1 MIVFDLGVIYIFY
14 THFCL
19 MDFTVNLISIY
30 IFYHYYY
37 LILAGGNHK

>member
-1 MIVFDLGVIYIFY
+1 MIVFDLGVIYILY
-14 THFCL
+14 PFCL

-37 LILAGGNHK
+37 LILAGGNLK